1 MGLERDPA
9 WIRFLPVSV
18 RPYLAGR
25 NNLHAAMHNS
35 GWLLFDKLVRLMLGL
50 LVGAWVARYLGP
62 AQYGELAYALA
73 YIAFFQT
80 VSTLGLDSIVVR
92 DLVIHPER
100 EAQIL
105 GTAFTLRFACGI
117 FSWLVAVLG
126 MAVISGWSDRSVLL
140 VLLAGG
146 SLVFQAA
153 DTVDLWFQSRSQ
165 SRRTVV
171 AKLAAYL
178 LSGGV
183 KVALIVA
190 EAPLAAFAAV
200 LAFEAMSAALGLFF
214 SYRRFRCSQ
223 PWRLV
228 WVQGRQLLDE
238 SWPFILSGLSIM
250 AYIRIDQIMIKE
262 MLGERALGI
271 YAVILPLST
280 FWQIIPTTFSVS
292 LAPFIAKQRLAGEAQ
307 YRKTIVLVFRA
318 FFYLGVFVALST
330 YFVSGWLVPL
340 LFGTQYSEAV
350 EILNVHVISNVFCFM
365 GIAHNLWLVNERHF
379 AVRLYGTVLAGIS
392 AVGINF
398 LTLPWLGLIGA
409 SLAAI
414 VAQALAAFLIN
425 VLLDRTSFWMQIEA
439 ITFRKIKQC

>member
-25 NNLHAAMHNS
+25 NNLHAAVHNS

-140 VLLAGG
+140 VLLVGG

-318 FFYLGVFVALST
+318 FFYLGVLVALIT

-340 LFGTQYSEAV
+340 LFGTQYSEAI

-365 GIAHNLWLVNERHF
+365 GIAHNLWLVNERHY